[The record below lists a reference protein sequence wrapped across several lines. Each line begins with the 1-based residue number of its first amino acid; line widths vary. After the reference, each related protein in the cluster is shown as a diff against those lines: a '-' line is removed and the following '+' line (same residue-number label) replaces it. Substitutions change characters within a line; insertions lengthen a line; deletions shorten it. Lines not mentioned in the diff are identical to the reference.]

1 MNKLVWETPVPSSS
15 FLRGVQLE
23 IKPAR
28 TISLSFEYESESGQL
43 ERDEVLFEG
52 VVEYAVTY
60 LNALR
65 VDQIKDAYDRLLEV
79 QDRQDLV
86 DVKAACN
93 ANDRKL
99 DLHLYEICFD
109 DGPCY
114 KVACER
120 VITPSAKV
128 A

>member
-86 DVKAACN
+86 DV
-93 ANDRKL
+93 
-99 DLHLYEICFD
+99 
-109 DGPCY
+109 
-114 KVACER
+114 
-120 VITPSAKV
+120 
-128 A
+128 